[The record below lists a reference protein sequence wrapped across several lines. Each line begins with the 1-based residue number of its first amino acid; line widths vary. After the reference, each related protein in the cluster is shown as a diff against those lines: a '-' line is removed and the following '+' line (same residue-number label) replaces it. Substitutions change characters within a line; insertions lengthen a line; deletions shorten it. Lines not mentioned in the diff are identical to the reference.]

1 MIIYLH
7 GFDSNSP
14 GNHEKVLQLQFIDP
28 DVRLISYST
37 RHPKHDMQHLL
48 KEVDKMLQL
57 NVDER
62 PLICGVGLGRILGG
76 TDWFSLRH
84 PPGDLQP

>member
-28 DVRLISYST
+28 DVRLISYTAPPSEA
-37 RHPKHDMQHLL
+37 RHA
-48 KEVDKMLQL
+48 
-57 NVDER
+57 
-62 PLICGVGLGRILGG
+62 IC
-76 TDWFSLRH
+76 
-84 PPGDLQP
+84 